1 MGYNN
6 NKYNKRK
13 RGYKTYNKEMEKDID
28 YFPES
33 DEKEEPKEISYV
45 SKENE
50 KKETIKESKIEE
62 KVISDNKE
70 KQRAKLK
77 KIKKEDVALK
87 LLSGNSDEEKEKE
100 KDIKKMVKKN
110 KDVIINLKDEIK
122 SKYVTKIIFSFL
134 TSNKILNMMVHN
146 KYFQNL
152 LNIGIENYKNIC
164 NRYIIGEINGKGK
177 EYTSDKNILIFE
189 GEYLNRK
196 RNGKGIEYD
205 NDGLLLFEGEY
216 LNGKRNGKGKEYY
229 FNGNLKFEGE
239 YLNGEKNGKGKE
251 YFING
256 NLYFIGEYLKGKKWN
271 GKGFNKYA
279 GYAFRIKNG
288 NGYILIYNIY
298 DELIFEGKYFNGE
311 INGYGYEYENDD
323 EKAKIKFEG
332 KYLNGIR
339 NGKGKEYNKLGE
351 VIFEGKYLNGKKW
364 ECKMFNDN
372 NELIFELKNGKGF
385 GEEYSYN
392 CKDKY
397 SGEFFNGERSG
408 KGKEYYNSNNY
419 INSTDDIKYWLL
431 FEGEYLNGKR
441 NGKGKKYYKHYEEG
455 GLKFEGEYLNGKK
468 WNGKGYDMYGNL
480 VYEIKNGSGYIKK
493 YFRFNYL
500 KFEGEYL
507 NGEKNGKGKEYDF
520 DKNLQYEGE
529 YLNGKRHGKGKEYM
543 NNKLI
548 FEGEYLNGE
557 KWNGKGNIGFED
569 PELVFELKNGT
580 GKNIREYDFRFC
592 YTLRFKGEYRNGK
605 RNGKGREYY
614 PVGSLEYEGEYINGK
629 RNGKGTEYCG
639 YRDND
644 IIFKGEYLN
653 GKRFKGIGKEFW
665 YDEDDNESIRFEG
678 EYLYGIKWK
687 CRRGASSIY
696 RKNG

>member
-70 KQRAKLK
+70 KQRAKPK
-77 KIKKEDVALK
+77 KIKKKDVALK
-87 LLSGNSDEEKEKE
+87 LLLGNSDEEKEKE

-177 EYTSDKNILIFE
+177 EYSSDKNILIFE
-189 GEYLNRK
+189 GEYLKRK
-196 RNGKGIEYD
+196 RNGKGTEYD

-229 FNGNLKFEGE
+229 FNGKLKFEGE

-256 NLYFIGEYLKGKKWN
+256 NLYFEGEYLKGKKWN
-271 GKGFNKYA
+271 GKGFNKYG

-288 NGYILIYNIY
+288 NGYILIYNTY
-298 DELIFEGKYFNGE
+298 DELIFEGYYLNGE
-311 INGYGYEYENDD
+311 INGYGYEYEFQYENEFDV
-323 EKAKIKFEG
+323 EKLNIKFEG
-332 KYLNGIR
+332 EYFNGIR
-339 NGKGKEYNKLGE
+339 NGKGKEYNIFGE
-351 VIFEGKYLNGKKW
+351 IIFKGEYLNGKKW
-364 ECKMFNDN
+364 NCKMFNEN

-385 GEEYSYN
+385 GQEFGYDSKY
-392 CKDKY
+392 KY
-397 SGEFFNGERSG
+397 SGEFFNGERTG
-408 KGKEYYNSNNY
+408 KGKEYSNLFIFSIY
-419 INSTDDIKYWLL
+419 DKKSSLV

-441 NGKGKKYYKHYEEG
+441 NGKGKLYYENKC
-455 GLKFEGEYLNGKK
+455 
-468 WNGKGYDMYGNL
+468 YD
-480 VYEIKNGSGYIKK
+480 
-493 YFRFNYL
+493 
-500 KFEGEYL
+500 
-507 NGEKNGKGKEYDF
+507 
-520 DKNLQYEGE
+520 
-529 YLNGKRHGKGKEYM
+529 
-543 NNKLI
+543 
-548 FEGEYLNGE
+548 
-557 KWNGKGNIGFED
+557 
-569 PELVFELKNGT
+569 
-580 GKNIREYDFRFC
+580 
-592 YTLRFKGEYRNGK
+592 
-605 RNGKGREYY
+605 
-614 PVGSLEYEGEYINGK
+614 
-629 RNGKGTEYCG
+629 
-639 YRDND
+639 DND
-644 IIFKGEYLN
+644 N
-653 GKRFKGIGKEFW
+653 
-665 YDEDDNESIRFEG
+665 DNV
-678 EYLYGIKWK
+678 
-687 CRRGASSIY
+687 
-696 RKNG
+696 N